1 MAKLNLGK
9 IVGRSAYEE
18 AVRQGYDDS
27 EVEWLKTLTAYGIAK
42 KNGFRGTEKEWLE
55 TLKGTTAY
63 QSAQKGG
70 YVGSESDFNEYIASL
85 GDLST
90 ILDSINGEVL

>member
-42 KNGFRGTEKEWLE
+42 KNVIIILNKTGLI
-55 TLKGTTAY
+55 Y
-63 QSAQKGG
+63 G
-70 YVGSESDFNEYIASL
+70 YILFNK
-85 GDLST
+85 
-90 ILDSINGEVL
+90 